1 MSKRKNAT
9 GVGRRGFLKG
19 AALAGAATTLASPLT
34 AGAQPLP
41 PKRAKAPQGV
51 SEIQKIAET
60 GKPVQIADLPQG
72 AANLVSPTSGSDF
85 MVDAFKS
92 VGIEYLAAMPGSSFR
107 ALQESFINYGKN
119 TAPQWIECLHEEISV
134 AMSQGYAKVEGKPM
148 LNLVHA
154 TVGLQHASMA
164 IYNAY
169 ADRVPI
175 CIVTANIADA
185 TMRRPGVEA
194 DHTVQDGAVIVRD
207 YTKWDDSPASLQH
220 FAESTVRA
228 YQIANTPPMGPVLL
242 VADSALQED
251 PIPEDAKL
259 QIPKLPR
266 FAPAQGD
273 DAAIAELAKM
283 LVAAEN
289 PVIMADRGKPGPD
302 GVMKPLIELAE
313 LLQCSVVDI
322 GGRMN
327 FPTQHPLNQSDRRIP
342 VLASADLVVGIDMTD
357 YYGTTHAYRDQLHRT
372 ARPILKP
379 GTKTVS
385 LTASDQFLKS
395 NYQNFQRFV
404 GVDFEISG
412 DGAATMP
419 FLVEAVKKAAGNDKK
434 AAYEARGKKLAD
446 VRQASYKAAQNE
458 AASGWDATPISTARL
473 CMELWNVVK
482 DEDFSL
488 TNATQPGGYWAHK
501 LWKMDKPHHWLGDSG
516 AYGVGYGAGGSIGAA
531 LANKKHGRL
540 SVAIMGDGDF
550 MVGPG
555 SLWTAAKYKIP
566 ILIVMHNNRYYFQEV
581 MHLQVMAERHM
592 RDPKTAKI
600 GTEIADPN
608 IDYAKLAQSM
618 GMQGFGPVTDPA
630 KLGGVLQQ
638 AVAIVKRGEPVLV
651 DVVSQGR

>member
-1 MSKRKNAT
+1 MSKRKDA
-9 GVGRRGFLKG
+9 GVGRRNFLKG
-19 AALAGAATTLASPLT
+19 AALAGAASTVAVPLK
-34 AGAQPLP
+34 AVAQPLP
-41 PKRAKAPQGV
+41 PKRMKQPQGI
-51 SEIQKIAET
+51 SELQKVAET
-60 GKPVQIADLPQG
+60 GKPAQIADLPQG
-72 AANLVSPTSGSDF
+72 AAALVSPSSGSDF

-92 VGIEYLAAMPGSSFR
+92 LGIEYLAAMPGSSFR

-164 IYNAY
+164 VYNAY

-185 TMRRPGVEA
+185 TLRRPGVEA

-207 YTKWDDSPASLQH
+207 YTKWDDSPAGLQH

-228 YQIANTPPMGPVLL
+228 YQIATTPPMGPVLL

-251 PIPEDAKL
+251 PIPEDEKL
-259 QIPKLPR
+259 EIPKLPR
-266 FAPAQGD
+266 FAASQGD
-273 DAAIAELAKM
+273 QAAVDELAKM

-289 PVIMADRGKPGPD
+289 PVIVADRGKPGPD
-302 GVMKPLIELAE
+302 GVMSHLVELADA
-313 LLQCSVVDI
+313 LQCTVVDI

-327 FPTQHPLNQSDRRIP
+327 FPTMHPLNQSDRRGA
-342 VLASADLVVGIDMTD
+342 VLAQADLVVGVDMTD
-357 YYGTTHAYRDQLHRT
+357 YWGTINAYRDQLHRS
-372 ARPILKP
+372 ARPLLKP

-385 LTASDQFLKS
+385 LTAADQFLKS
-395 NYQNFQRFV
+395 NYQNFQRFT

-419 FLVEAVKKAAGNDKK
+419 YLVEAVKKNLPDAKK
-434 AAYEARGKKLAD
+434 AAFADRGKKLAD
-446 VRQASYKAAQNE
+446 ARAASYKAAQQE
-458 AASGWDATPISTARL
+458 AASGWDATPISTARM
-473 CMELWNVVK
+473 CMELWNVIK
-482 DEDFSL
+482 NEDFSL

-501 LWKMDKPHHWLGDSG
+501 LWKMDKPHHWLGDPG
-516 AYGVGYGAGGSIGAA
+516 AYGVGYGAGGSIGSA

-540 SVAIMGDGDF
+540 SIAIMGDGEF
-550 MVGPG
+550 MVGP
-555 SLWTAAKYKIP
+555 SCLWTAAKYQIP
-566 ILIVMHNNRYYFQEV
+566 ILMVMHNNRFYFQEV

-592 RDPKTAKI
+592 RDPHTAKI

-608 IDYAKLAQSM
+608 IDYAKLAESM
-618 GMQGFGPVTDPA
+618 GMQGFTVTDPA

-638 AVAIVKRGEPVLV
+638 AVALVKLGQPILV

>member
-1 MSKRKNAT
+1 
-9 GVGRRGFLKG
+9 
-19 AALAGAATTLASPLT
+19 
-34 AGAQPLP
+34 
-41 PKRAKAPQGV
+41 
-51 SEIQKIAET
+51 
-60 GKPVQIADLPQG
+60 
-72 AANLVSPTSGSDF
+72 
-85 MVDAFKS
+85 

-169 ADRVPI
+169 SDRVPI

-185 TMRRPGVEA
+185 TLRRPGVET

-220 FAESTVRA
+220 FAESTVRSHV
-228 YQIANTPPMGPVLL
+228 IATTPPMGPVLL
-242 VADSALQED
+242 VADSSLQED

-259 QIPKLPR
+259 SIPKLPR

-273 DAAIAELAKM
+273 DAAVAELAKM
-283 LVAAEN
+283 LVAAES
-289 PVIMADRGKPGPD
+289 PLLIADRGKPGPN
-302 GVMKPLIELAE
+302 GVMAPLVELAE
-313 LLQCSVVDI
+313 LLQCAVVDI

-327 FPTQHPLNQSDRRIP
+327 FPTLNGLNHSTRRGV
-342 VLASADLVVGIDMTD
+342 VLREADLVVGIDMVD
-357 YYGTTHAYRDQLHRT
+357 FWGTTHGYRDQLHRSSH
-372 ARPILKP
+372 PLLKP
-379 GTKTVS
+379 GTKTVT
-385 LTASDQFLKS
+385 LGASDQFIHS
-395 NYQNFQRFV
+395 NYQNFQRFP

-419 FLVEAVKKAAGNDKK
+419 ALLEAVKKLVPAAKK
-434 AAYEARGKKLAD
+434 ASYEARGKKLATA
-446 VRQASYKAAQNE
+446 RQAAYEASKTQ
-458 AASGWDATPISTARL
+458 AASGWDLSPISTARL
-473 CMELWNVVK
+473 AMEVWNQIQNEDYSLVVT
-482 DEDFSL
+482 S
-488 TNATQPGGYWAHK
+488 QPGGFWSHK

-516 AYGVGYGAGGSIGAA
+516 AYGVGYGGGGAVGAA
-531 LANKKHGRL
+531 LANRKYGRL
-540 SVAIMGDGDF
+540 SVAMIGDGDL
-550 MVGPG
+550 MVSPG

-566 ILIVMHNNRYYFQEV
+566 ILMIVHNNRFYFQEV
-581 MHLQVMAERHM
+581 MHLQAMAERHM
-592 RDPKTAKI
+592 RDPKTAHI

-608 IDYAKLAQSM
+608 IDYAKLAESL

>member
-1 MSKRKNAT
+1 MTKRKEAT
-9 GVGRRGFLKG
+9 EVGRRGFLKG
-19 AALAGAATTLASPLT
+19 AALAGAATTIAAPLAAKAEPL
-34 AGAQPLP
+34 A
-41 PKRAKAPQGV
+41 PKRVKAPQGV
-51 SEIQKIAET
+51 SEIQKVAET
-60 GKPVQIADLPQG
+60 GAPAQIADLPPG
-72 AANLVSPTSGSDF
+72 ASNLVSPTSGSDF
-85 MVDAFKS
+85 MVDCWKS

-119 TAPQWIECLHEEISV
+119 TAPKWIECLHEEISV

-169 ADRVPI
+169 ADRVPV
-175 CIVTANIADA
+175 CVVTANIAD
-185 TMRRPGVEA
+185 TTLRRPGVEA

-207 YTKWDDSPASLQH
+207 YTKWDDSPAGLQH

-228 YQIANTPPMGPVLL
+228 YKIATTPPMGPVLL

-259 QIPKLPR
+259 EIPKLPR
-266 FAPAQGD
+266 FSAAQGD
-273 DAAIAELAKM
+273 DAAVAELAKM

-302 GVMKPLIELAE
+302 GVMSHLIEVAE
-313 LLQCSVVDI
+313 ALQCAVVDI

-327 FPTQHPLNQSDRRIP
+327 FPTMHPLNQSDRRGA
-342 VLASADLVVGIDMTD
+342 VLAQADLVVGIDMTD
-357 YYGTTHAYRDQLHRT
+357 YWGTIHSYKDQLHRT
-372 ARPILKP
+372 SRPILKP

-385 LTASDQFLKS
+385 LTADDQFLKS
-395 NYQNFQRFV
+395 NYQNFQRFT

-419 FLVEAVKKAAGNDKK
+419 FLVEAVKKALPADKK
-434 AAYEARGKKLAD
+434 AAYEARGKKLAEA
-446 VRQASYKAAQNE
+446 RQASYKAAQNE

-473 CMELWNVVK
+473 CMELYNAIK
-482 DEDFSL
+482 DADFSL

-501 LWKMDKPHHWLGDSG
+501 LWKLDKPHHWLGDAG

-531 LANKKHGRL
+531 LANMKHGRL
-540 SVAIMGDGDF
+540 SVAIMGDGEF

-555 SLWTAAKYKIP
+555 CLWTAAKYQIP
-566 ILIVMHNNRYYFQEV
+566 ILMVMHNNRFYFQEV
-581 MHLQVMAERHM
+581 MHLQAMAERHM

-618 GMQGFGPVTDPA
+618 GVQGFTVTDPA

-638 AVAIVKRGEPVLV
+638 AVAMVKKGEPILV